1 MSPTNWG
8 HFQDRNGNCNVV
20 FKGERGGGGAE
31 YPETN
36 SRGREEKEEA
46 QRTYGVDAET

>member
-1 MSPTNWG
+1 MVIAMLCS
-8 HFQDRNGNCNVV
+8 
-20 FKGERGGGGAE
+20 KEREGGGGAE

-46 QRTYGVDAET
+46 QRTYGVYAET

>member
-1 MSPTNWG
+1 MVIAMLCS
-8 HFQDRNGNCNVV
+8 
-20 FKGERGGGGAE
+20 KERGGGGGGGGGGAE

>member
-20 FKGERGGGGAE
+20 FKGERGGG
-31 YPETN
+31 
-36 SRGREEKEEA
+36 EEKEEA

>member
-20 FKGERGGGGAE
+20 FKERGGGGAE

>member
-1 MSPTNWG
+1 MVIAMLCS
-8 HFQDRNGNCNVV
+8 
-20 FKGERGGGGAE
+20 KERGGGGAGAE

>member
-20 FKGERGGGGAE
+20 FKGERGGGAE

-46 QRTYGVDAET
+46 QRIYGVDAET

>member
-1 MSPTNWG
+1 MEMVIAMLCS
-8 HFQDRNGNCNVV
+8 
-20 FKGERGGGGAE
+20 KERGGGGGGE